1 MGGNID
7 TCESLLI
14 QELCV
19 GERFGDCGS
28 AITNSLVKAELFYA
42 NFTNATFQK
51 IPIPHLKPTK
61 IQKFHH

>member
-7 TCESLLI
+7 TCESLLM

-51 IPIPHLKPTK
+51 ILIPQLTHHMT
-61 IQKFHH
+61 QKFHH